1 MENEKS
7 FLGAGWAFPPDFPL
21 SNYQNSMVAAEKDI
35 QQSLMILLGTTP
47 GERVM
52 HLDFGCGIN
61 RLVFEPISN
70 SLFTKLKDL
79 VEQAI
84 LLFESRIKLN
94 EVKVEY
100 NPLVE
105 GVIYISLD
113 YTIRTI
119 NTRQNLVYPFY
130 RLEGTNIKENQ

>member
-1 MENEKS
+1 MEKE
-7 FLGAGWAFPPDFPL
+7 
-21 SNYQNSMVAAEKDI
+21 V
-35 QQSLMILLGTTP
+35 
-47 GERVM
+47 
-52 HLDFGCGIN
+52 
-61 RLVFEPISN
+61 
-70 SLFTKLKDL
+70 KDL

>member
-1 MENEKS
+1 MEKENS
-7 FLGAGWAFPPDFPL
+7 FLGRGWAFPLNFPL
-21 SNYQNSMVAAEKDI
+21 NSYQNSMVEAEKDI
-35 QQSLMILLGTTP
+35 QQSLLILLGTAP

-52 HLDFGCGIN
+52 HPDFGCGIN

-70 SLFTKLKDL
+70 SLFTKIKDL

-94 EVKVEY
+94 DVVVDF
-100 NPLVE
+100 NPKIE

-113 YTIRTI
+113 YTIRAV

-130 RLEGTNIKENQ
+130 RLEGTNIKEIQ